1 MGYVTKQ
8 NEVEVV
14 FWSGNNIEDVMRLC
28 NEKYNVEKSTLDDEA
43 LMIKRNLNSN
53 IYVAL
58 GNYIVKDII
67 GKNQFLQ
74 TERVWKNF

>member
-1 MGYVTKQ
+1 MTKQ

-14 FWSGNNIEDVMRLC
+14 CWNGNHIEDVMRLC
-28 NEKYNVEKSTLDDEA
+28 NKKYNVEKSTLDDGA
-43 LMIKRNLNSN
+43 LIIKRPLNSN
-53 IYVAL
+53 IYVEL

-74 TERVWKNF
+74 TERV

>member
-8 NEVEVV
+8 NKVEIVC
-14 FWSGNNIEDVMRLC
+14 WNGNNIEDVMRLC
-28 NEKYNVEKSTLDDEA
+28 NETYNVEKSTLNDEA
-43 LMIKRNLNSN
+43 LIIKRPLNSN

-67 GKNQFLQ
+67 
-74 TERVWKNF
+74 